1 MLSPNALTKCKDGIT
16 TPKATDDDPTLEL
29 STMRFTE
36 LLNLYTPLGGPS
48 DNPDYLHWHLK
59 MLPRKILE
67 KIILL
72 PRSLDEATKNSRDS
86 EYLSGAQ
93 AKPVPLGRPGTK
105 TSLPVV
111 WWGVARCRIGV
122 LV

>member
-16 TPKATDDDPTLEL
+16 TPKATDDDPTLDL

-72 PRSLDEATKNSRDS
+72 PRSLDEATKTAETLSTSQERRQSLFHS
-86 EYLSGAQ
+86 EG
-93 AKPVPLGRPGTK
+93 P
-105 TSLPVV
+105 
-111 WWGVARCRIGV
+111 ARKRHCQ
-122 LV
+122 